1 MIEPANEC
9 KRNSFDYVRMMTG
22 CKHEATDGQ
31 TSRQT
36 DRQTQVLFEVK
47 MKKKK
52 QKKNKN
58 RIQISTGKKVARF

>member
-52 QKKNKN
+52 
-58 RIQISTGKKVARF
+58 